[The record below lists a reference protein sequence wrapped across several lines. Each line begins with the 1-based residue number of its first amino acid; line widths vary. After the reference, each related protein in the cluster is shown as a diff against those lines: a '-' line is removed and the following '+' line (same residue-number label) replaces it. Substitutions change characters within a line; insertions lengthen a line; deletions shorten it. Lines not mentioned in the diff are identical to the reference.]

1 MLRDTLKKDDR
12 FRKMFFLW
20 NFRFFYR
27 SLQSSSGEN
36 IALIAALPIEM
47 QCVPGHL
54 DAKFLFNGGLDA
66 IKPWVIEFPYLH
78 GKVVFLNC
86 MILWLSMELPFIFG
100 VELGLDIDFWNN
112 VQYRSKLQFYGDIR
126 FCSLVRVNQP
136 LISVS
141 EFGSIEELD

>member
-12 FRKMFFLW
+12 FRKMFFLR

-54 DAKFLFNGGLDA
+54 DAKFFFNGGLDA

-78 GKVVFLNC
+78 GKVVFF
-86 MILWLSMELPFIFG
+86 ELYDPL
-100 VELGLDIDFWNN
+100 VIDGTTIHIWGGIGIG
-112 VQYRSKLQFYGDIR
+112 YRFLK
-126 FCSLVRVNQP
+126 
-136 LISVS
+136 
-141 EFGSIEELD
+141 